1 MAVDPAGGGAEGD
14 YSALQV
20 MDVQTGMQCAEMRCK
35 AGGYELALEV
45 EKLAREYNQA
55 VVVVERN
62 NHGSGILAYLTGV
75 CRYPRIFEQNGQ
87 QGWLT
92 STLTRPVM
100 IGGLGAA
107 LVETPEIFSS
117 ERLLQECRT
126 FVRHRNGKMAAQN
139 GEHDDCLMAMAIALE
154 VRGVIVGDAR

>member
-1 MAVDPAGGGAEGD
+1 VAVDPAGGGTEGD
-14 YSALQV
+14 YSAVEV
-20 MDVQTGMQCAEMRCK
+20 MDVQTGMQCAELQCK

-45 EKLAREYNQA
+45 EKLATEYNQA
-55 VVVVERN
+55 LVVVERN

-92 STLTRPVM
+92 SVLSRPVM
-100 IGGLGAA
+100 IGAVGAA
-107 LVETPEIFSS
+107 LVETPQIFSG
-117 ERLLQECRT
+117 ERLLRECRT

-139 GEHDDCLMAMAIALE
+139 GEHDDCLMAMAMALQ
-154 VRGVIVGDAR
+154 VRRELPIGKL